1 MDSHRP
7 PGLQCG
13 DTSKMKNKIKFKQIN
28 GKRYAVI
35 YIRVSSSDQVE
46 GTSLDDQE
54 ARCRKYCEEM
64 GYEVLA
70 VFREEGV
77 SAKSADRKALLEL
90 MEYCRKNKG
99 TIDACVVWKVD
110 RFARNAE
117 DHFYVRKILVDYGVL
132 LQSVTEPIGNNPAE
146 KLMEVILAGTAEFD
160 NAIRALRCSNGMK
173 ARIAQGIWPFRSPTG
188 YKCSHA
194 KMRGEKKTEPDKPDE
209 KVFPLL
215 QRLLKA
221 YAQEIYGQT
230 DIMNE
235 LKRADFEKLCGVK
248 PSLQFTDRLLG
259 KSLAFY
265 AGLLP
270 NPWQSEDGHDRY
282 IKGKHQAMITE
293 EEMLK
298 IRFIKEGGKVRTV
311 RDRSNPEFPLRRLVL
326 CPSCQRFLTGS
337 TSSGRNRSGYSYYH
351 CYNRDCRLKHK
362 AGAKAKIEKDFAELL
377 QNVIPTD
384 EFLNFFSEVVVEHW
398 NSQRGVLVASAKE
411 HEKVVQELEAQRKNI
426 YKFKEDGTYTQ
437 EQFKERMAEVDNQVA
452 VAKISLSETRIDQYD
467 IETGIE
473 YAKQA
478 IRDLAKQWLNLAP
491 TLRARFQKLVFPQGI
506 AYDRETGFGTV
517 TLGRIF
523 ALNQTYTLTKSPLVD
538 PRGVEPRPVPCH
550 GTVLPLYYGP

>member
-1 MDSHRP
+1 MNTK
-7 PGLQCG
+7 L
-13 DTSKMKNKIKFKQIN
+13 KIKTKD
-28 GKRYAVI
+28 GKRYAII
-35 YIRVSSSDQVE
+35 YIRVSSSEQVA

-54 ARCRKYCEEM
+54 ASCIKYCEER
-64 GYEVLA
+64 GYEVLR
-70 VFREEGV
+70 VFREEGA
-77 SAKSADRKALLEL
+77 SAKTADRKALLEA

-99 TIDACVVWKVD
+99 TIEAFVVWKVD

-117 DHFYVRKILVDYGVL
+117 DHFHVRNILMGYGVT

-188 YKCSHA
+188 YTCSHA
-194 KMRGEKKTEPDKPDE
+194 KLRGEKKTEPDQPDE
-209 KVFPLL
+209 KVFSLL
-215 QRLLKA
+215 QKLLKA
-221 YAQEIYGQT
+221 YAREIYTQT

-235 LKRADFEKLCGVK
+235 LKKADFEKLCGVK

-311 RDRSNPEFPLRRLVL
+311 HNRSNPEFPLRRLVL
-326 CPSCQRFLTGS
+326 CPSCSLFLTGS
-337 TSSGRNRSGYSYYH
+337 TSRGRNGSGYPYYH
-351 CYNRDCRLKHK
+351 CYNRECRLKHK
-362 AGAKAKIEKDFAELL
+362 AVTKAKIEKDFAELL
-377 QNVIPTD
+377 QRVIPTD
-384 EFLNFFSEVVVEHW
+384 EFLTFFSEVVVTHW
-398 NSQRGVLVASAKE
+398 NSQREVLVAGAKE
-411 HEKVVQELEAQRKNI
+411 HEQVLGELEAQRKNI
-426 YKFKEDGTYTQ
+426 FKFKEDGTYTQ
-437 EQFKERMAEVDNQVA
+437 EQFKERMAEIDNQVA

-491 TLRARFQKLVFPQGI
+491 ALRARFQKVVFPQGI

-523 ALNQTYTLTKSPLVD
+523 TLNQTYTLTKSPLVD
-538 PRGVEPRPVPCH
+538 HTGFEPVASSMPWKRS
-550 GTVLPLYYGP
+550 TN